1 MVTLIIVVIIII
13 TQQLCMG
20 VHWTVY
26 TPRPDYHNIKGKP
39 GQVYAATICCNVLH
53 AHCALHTRLE
63 FTVFCHARCAALY
76 AVHFLCA
83 FRTLTPTVEA

>member
-1 MVTLIIVVIIII
+1 
-13 TQQLCMG
+13 MG

-63 FTVFCHARCAALY
+63 FTVYFAM
-76 AVHFLCA
+76 
-83 FRTLTPTVEA
+83 PTVLHYMQCIFFVHLEH